1 MKNAAMRLLPGRM
14 RLRVPGLKGN
24 HHLANRLVQFL
35 GNRAG
40 IQSITINVLT
50 GSVLILYE
58 IAKID
63 HHTII
68 LEIEEKRSPTQTT
81 MPRTPVP
88 NFSPRFMMQWPT
100 VHVVLIGSAILALF
114 FKKMFLGG
122 AISKPKG
129 FVNLAIFVSILS
141 GYPVFTKGFERINR
155 PLGMSYNAV
164 LNSLSVTFL
173 FFKESFQGLMISFLV
188 NFAKLVST
196 VNLTRSRQVIGMLD
210 LFPRRAVIQINGIQR
225 VVPARRIME
234 GNTLIIHSGETVLV
248 DGKIL
253 SGQGEVD
260 ESRVTGYPD
269 PLHKKPGTNVLA
281 GSILLSGRLYVRAQR
296 VGADTYLSQVL
307 ENFEENQIY
316 KTGDASVVQ
325 QRINRLARLSL
336 VLTGGV
342 FVLTRDVNRSLAMLL
357 AALPSAAGL
366 SQPIA
371 DGLAIGR
378 ANKKRIYFRD
388 EKFLAAAAH
397 VKLMVFEK
405 TGALSTEELS
415 VEEIIVL
422 NRKFTKEDILRIVFA
437 EESKMSLSLVRAI
450 RTKANEMNLRPY
462 VLAHSHEVGNATDHP
477 INLRGRKIL
486 VGTERVMIDE
496 KVPLLKARGKVVRLK
511 HLGLSPIY
519 VAVEGKLCGLLSIR
533 EKIKM
538 NARETIEQLRVLG
551 IERFVLMSRDSQE
564 VTEIV
569 GNELGVFETYG
580 ELDPY
585 AKEALIHFLKT
596 QGKSVAVIG
605 DGIDDILA
613 MGEADVGICLGSKGM
628 DSAARAAGIVIASN
642 DPQKITETLQLAKKT
657 QMVQEQN
664 LNLALGLNV
673 IGLGLGAAGIL
684 SPVSAGLL
692 GNASVLAVLFNSI
705 TVS

>member
-14 RLRVPGLKGN
+14 RLRVPNLKGN
-24 HHLANRLVQFL
+24 HFLANRLAKFL

-40 IQSITINVLT
+40 IQSISINVLT
-50 GSVLILYE
+50 GSVLIFYD
-58 IAKID
+58 ITKID
-63 HHTII
+63 HYTII
-68 LEIEEKRSPTQTT
+68 LEIEDERDPAQIIL
-81 MPRTPVP
+81 PRTPVL
-88 NFSPRFMMQWPT
+88 NFSPRFLMQWPT
-100 VHVVLIGSAILALF
+100 VHVLLIGSAILALS
-114 FKKMFLGG
+114 FKKVFLGG
-122 AISKPKG
+122 AINKPKG

-141 GYPVFTKGFERINR
+141 GFPVFTKGFERINR
-155 PLGMSYNAV
+155 PLGMSYNTV
-164 LNSLSVTFL
+164 LNTLSVTFL
-173 FFKESFQGLMISFLV
+173 FFKESFHGLLISFIV

-196 VNLTRSRQVIGMLD
+196 VNLTQSRQVIGKLD
-210 LFPRRAVIQINGIQR
+210 QLPRKAVIQINGIQR
-225 VVPARRIME
+225 VVSARRLME
-234 GNTLIIHSGETVLV
+234 GNTLIIHSGETLLV
-248 DGKIL
+248 DGKVL

-269 PLHKKPGTNVLA
+269 PLHKKPGTDVLA
-281 GSILLSGRLYVRAQR
+281 GSVLLSGRLYVRAQR

-307 ENFEENQIY
+307 ENFEENQVC
-316 KTGDASVVQ
+316 KLGEDSVVQ
-325 QRINRLARLSL
+325 KRINRLARLSL
-336 VLTGGV
+336 ILTGGV
-342 FVLTRDVNRSLAMLL
+342 YIVTRDVNRSLAMLL

-378 ANKKRIYFRD
+378 ASKEKIYFRD
-388 EKFLAAAAH
+388 EKFLNAAAH
-397 VKLMVFEK
+397 IKLMVFEK

-422 NRKFTKEDILRIVFA
+422 NRKFTQEDILRMVFL
-437 EESKMSLSLVRAI
+437 EESKMNLSLVRAV
-450 RTKANEMNLRPY
+450 RTKAMEMNLRPY
-462 VLAHSHEVGNATDHP
+462 VLAHSHETGNTKDHQVY
-477 INLRGRKIL
+477 LKERKIL
-486 VGTERVMIDE
+486 VGAERVMMEE
-496 KVPLLKARGKVVRLK
+496 KVPLAKAKDKVIRLK

-519 VAVEGKLCGLLSIR
+519 VAVEGKLCGLLSVR
-533 EKIKM
+533 EKLKM

-564 VTEIV
+564 ATESV
-569 GNELGVFETYG
+569 GKELGIFETYG

-585 AKEALIHFLKT
+585 TKAALIHSFKT
-596 QGKSVAVIG
+596 EGKSVAVIG

-642 DPQKITETLQLAKKT
+642 DPQKIIETLQFAKKT
-657 QMVQEQN
+657 KIVQEQN

-692 GNASVLAVLFNSI
+692 DNASVLAVLFKSI
-705 TVS
+705 NVS